1 MRGIREQL
9 QILELTSPQ
18 THGSVSLECAQTSQ
32 GEREYSKDESEHSAT
47 LTLTQCDSLCDSADD
62 FCQNRW
68 HDPRLFGAGDPRMMQ
83 RVVLVV
89 VSVVMRMVV
98 IVRRRSRH

>member
-1 MRGIREQL
+1 M
-9 QILELTSPQ
+9 LTLHKVSVLRL
-18 THGSVSLECAQTSQ
+18 HRVSVSTARMSLSTLP
-32 GEREYSKDESEHSAT
+32 HS